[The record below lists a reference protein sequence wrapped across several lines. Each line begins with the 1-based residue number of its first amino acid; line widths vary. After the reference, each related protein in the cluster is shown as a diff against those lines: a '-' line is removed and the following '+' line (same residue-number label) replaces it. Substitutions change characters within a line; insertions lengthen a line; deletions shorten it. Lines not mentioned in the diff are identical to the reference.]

1 VHLAGIT
8 AHPSG
13 AWATQQARNLLTAL
27 GDRAAQFRFLIRD
40 RDALMSASPV
50 TATPQPRATPSGVV
64 PQQERESVDYGFS
77 KALRPQV
84 EPALL
89 VQEELLVANRPSPH
103 EQKRHG

>member
-64 PQQERESVDYGFS
+64 PQQERG
-77 KALRPQV
+77 LRILQSAAPT
-84 EPALL
+84 
-89 VQEELLVANRPSPH
+89 S
-103 EQKRHG
+103 